1 MGISPKVKN
10 VVENAIRPRRTRGD
24 TNIHKK
30 SCVKLD
36 FNELV
41 NKQKKKCFVIEEPLR
56 FFRMDKK
63 LLHASD
69 FEEHAGELNGKQ
81 KYFQMLFN
89 NLEC

>member
-24 TNIHKK
+24 TSIHEK

-41 NKQKKKCFVIEEPLR
+41 NKQKKCFVIEEPLR

-69 FEEHAGELNGKQ
+69 FEEHAREFDEKQ
-81 KYFQMLFN
+81 KYFRCFLTICN
-89 NLEC
+89 SD